1 MKKEEMRD
9 NSFGIVGVVFG
20 ILSVLSIS
28 AVGVVL
34 GAVGLVFSIV
44 QNKRFK
50 EKWGRAG
57 IILNVIGIV
66 LGIVAI
72 ILYIKYGDYLNQI
85 QQLQG
90 AP

>member
-20 ILSVLSIS
+20 ILSVLSVS

-50 EKWGRAG
+50 EKWGKAG
-57 IILNVIGIV
+57 IILNAIGIV

-72 ILYIKYGDYLNQI
+72 VLYIKYGGYLNQI